1 MTLALIAARSTEP
14 VASTLLADLALLPSC
29 RRSSSSAAGAESVEG
44 RMKCVEEVI
53 KQVDATRA
61 SAWLPDLAACVL
73 DGAAADKE
81 TDREAAA
88 AAADGVAQLVAKLY
102 GALSY

>member
-1 MTLALIAARSTEP
+1 MIAYT
-14 VASTLLADLALLPSC
+14 SC
-29 RRSSSSAAGAESVEG
+29 VRLFFFL
-44 RMKCVEEVI
+44 

-61 SAWLPDLAACVL
+61 SAWLPALAACVL

-102 GALSY
+102 VALIY

>member
-1 MTLALIAARSTEP
+1 M
-14 VASTLLADLALLPSC
+14 ASTLLADLALLPSC

>member
-1 MTLALIAARSTEP
+1 ML
-14 VASTLLADLALLPSC
+14 
-29 RRSSSSAAGAESVEG
+29 
-44 RMKCVEEVI
+44 I

-61 SAWLPDLAACVL
+61 SAWLPALAACVL

-88 AAADGVAQLVAKLY
+88 AAADGVAQLIAKLY
-102 GALSY
+102 GALSC

>member
-1 MTLALIAARSTEP
+1 LTLALIAARSTEP
-14 VASTLLADLALLPSC
+14 VACTLLADLSLLPSC
-29 RRSSSSAAGAESVEG
+29 RSSSSSAESVEG

-61 SAWLPDLAACVL
+61 SAWLPALAACVL

-102 GALSY
+102 VALIYY